1 MVPSEYTNFFI
12 TAATAGGA
20 LIGLLFVA
28 ISLAPERTVQ
38 ANAPVE
44 SRIVAGSTFTALLNA
59 FFISLGGL
67 LPHTNIGWF
76 AITFSIIGVLN
87 SLSQARTLLNPWPSW
102 QNALRRTWLTVV
114 SLCIYVTE
122 LVASIQLLIAPKN
135 ADPVS
140 YLGLSMLIIYVIAL
154 LRAWELLGAQ
164 RTGLMAWL
172 NPLYD
177 LNKGDS
183 ETSTQP
189 PDGKQKDA
197 V

>member
-12 TAATAGGA
+12 TAATSGGA

-38 ANAPVE
+38 INAPIE

-114 SLCIYVTE
+114 SLYIYITE
-122 LVASIQLLIAPKN
+122 MVSAIQLLVVADECGSRLLPGTQCAHHLHHRSTSGLGIAGCTTHGVN
-135 ADPVS
+135 
-140 YLGLSMLIIYVIAL
+140 G
-154 LRAWELLGAQ
+154 
-164 RTGLMAWL
+164 MAKS
-172 NPLYD
+172 PL
-177 LNKGDS
+177 
-183 ETSTQP
+183 
-189 PDGKQKDA
+189 
-197 V
+197 